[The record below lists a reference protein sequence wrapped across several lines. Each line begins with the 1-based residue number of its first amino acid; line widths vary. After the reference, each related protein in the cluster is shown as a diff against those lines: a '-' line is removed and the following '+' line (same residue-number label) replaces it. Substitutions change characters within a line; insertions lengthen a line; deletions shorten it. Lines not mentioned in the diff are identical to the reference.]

1 FAAAQASPVAPE
13 RFSAPAFSEKTARA
27 GAAEKGEDGGRK
39 RRRTTKRRT
48 RRTRRRSAPARSSED
63 APRSIRAIA
72 LVHRGEAIALAV
84 RALLA
89 VAPGAAARRVLLRVR
104 ARRGLRLVQDD
115 GPLGTIIPYSE
126 QVSE

>member
-1 FAAAQASPVAPE
+1 MSC
-13 RFSAPAFSEKTARA
+13 AR
-27 GAAEKGEDGGRK
+27 EEEEEEEEENPR
-39 RRRTTKRRT
+39 RRT

>member
-1 FAAAQASPVAPE
+1 MSC
-13 RFSAPAFSEKTARA
+13 AREEEEEEEEENPRRRKRR
-27 GAAEKGEDGGRK
+27 GRRRRRK
-39 RRRTTKRRT
+39 RRRRKRRRKRRT